1 MTNRPLDVLS
11 DSLNSSVIIR
21 LKGGR
26 EYRAEL
32 KGYDIHMNL
41 TLSNVEEIVEGG
53 QGKKFKEMV
62 VRGDTVVFVSPPSTT
77 PSNQQQR

>member
-1 MTNRPLDVLS
+1 MTNRPLDILN

-32 KGYDIHMNL
+32 KGYDMHMNL
-41 TLSNVEEIVEGG
+41 TLSNVEEILENGEGM
-53 QGKKFKEMV
+53 KFKEMV
-62 VRGDTVVFVSPPSTT
+62 IRGDTVVFVSPPAT
-77 PSNQQQR
+77 PKEK

>member
-1 MTNRPLDVLS
+1 MTNRPLDILN

-32 KGYDIHMNL
+32 KGYDMHMNL
-41 TLSNVEEIVEGG
+41 TLSNVEEILENGEGR
-53 QGKKFKEMV
+53 KFKEMV
-62 VRGDTVVFVSPPSTT
+62 IRGDTVVFVSPPTT
-77 PSNQQQR
+77 PQEK

>member
-1 MTNRPLDVLS
+1 MTNRPLDILN

-32 KGYDIHMNL
+32 KGYDMHMNL
-41 TLSNVEEIVEGG
+41 TLANVEELLENGE
-53 QGKKFKEMV
+53 GKKFKEMV
-62 VRGDTVVFVSPPSTT
+62 VRGDTVVFVSPPSI
-77 PSNQQQR
+77 PQEKK

>member
-1 MTNRPLDVLS
+1 MTNRPLDVLN

-32 KGYDIHMNL
+32 KGYDMHMNL
-41 TLSNVEEIVEGG
+41 TLSNVEEILENGEGR
-53 QGKKFKEMV
+53 KFKEMV
-62 VRGDTVVFVSPPSTT
+62 IRGDTVVFVSPPTA
-77 PSNQQQR
+77 PQEK

>member
-1 MTNRPLDVLS
+1 MTNRPLDVLN

-32 KGYDIHMNL
+32 KGYDLHMNL
-41 TLSNVEEIVEGG
+41 TLTNVEEIIENGE
-53 QGKKFKEMV
+53 GKKYKEMV
-62 VRGDTVVFVSPPSTT
+62 IRGDTVVFVSPPTT
-77 PSNQQQR
+77 PQEK

>member
-1 MTNRPLDVLS
+1 MTNRPLDVLN

-32 KGYDIHMNL
+32 KGYDMHMNL
-41 TLSNVEEIVEGG
+41 TLTNVEEILENGE
-53 QGKKFKEMV
+53 GKKYKEMV
-62 VRGDTVVFVSPPSTT
+62 IRGDTVVFVSPPTT
-77 PSNQQQR
+77 PQEK

>member
-1 MTNRPLDVLS
+1 MTNRPLDILN

-32 KGYDIHMNL
+32 KGYDMHMNL
-41 TLSNVEEIVEGG
+41 TLSNVEEILENVEGM
-53 QGKKFKEMV
+53 KFKEMV
-62 VRGDTVVFVSPPSTT
+62 IRGDTVVFVSPPAT
-77 PSNQQQR
+77 PQEK

>member
-1 MTNRPLDVLS
+1 MTNRPLDVLN

-32 KGYDIHMNL
+32 KGYDMHMNL
-41 TLSNVEEIVEGG
+41 TLTNIEEILENGE
-53 QGKKFKEMV
+53 GKKYKEMV
-62 VRGDTVVFVSPPSTT
+62 IRGDTVVFVSPPTA
-77 PSNQQQR
+77 PQEK